1 MRGSK
6 VNKKTTKSRERKMI
20 MFTNVAMM
28 IMVSMVGVSTICGCT
43 SLMHQK

>member
-28 IMVSMVGVSTICGCT
+28 IMVSMVGVSAICGCT